1 MGPMPTCEKGR
12 VDGRGGDGMACG
24 TWCGRGGR
32 LATMAGV
39 GLVGDTVIA
48 RGGGGPI
55 RGVGEETDRWACL
68 WEWAPTAASG
78 NPLRGRPDREKQ
90 KEFKF

>member
-1 MGPMPTCEKGR
+1 VRWRPIGDEAWVRCLHVKKEEWMG
-12 VDGRGGDGMACG
+12 GGDWQLWQA
-24 TWCGRGGR
+24 W
-32 LATMAGV
+32 AWS
-39 GLVGDTVIA
+39 GDTVIV

-78 NPLRGRPDREKQ
+78 NPLRSRPGREKQ